1 VQAISGQGGWPLN
14 VFLTPQR
21 KPFYGG
27 TYYPP
32 VPMHNRA
39 SWKDVLASISD
50 AFVNR
55 RDEIEQ
61 QAENLTQHIEASNNF
76 GINPAGESGFTDA
89 LQEHVINK
97 GKPTLGI
104 CVGMQLMAQKGH
116 EAGEWDGLKWFDSEV
131 VKLHPNDAALKVPN
145 VGWCDTM
152 IQTSFPLFKKLPATS
167 VFYYVH
173 SYYMQC
179 RNEADVVAKYNFT
192 HDVTAAIHKN
202 NIVATQFHPEKSQ
215 DAGLQFLEN
224 FINWK
229 P

>member
-1 VQAISGQGGWPLN
+1 MIGILDYGMGNLKSVFSAFEYLGADVKILHHPEELN
-14 VFLTPQR
+14 NAER
-21 KPFYGG
+21 I
-27 TYYPP
+27 
-32 VPMHNRA
+32 
-39 SWKDVLASISD
+39 VLPGVG
-50 AFVNR
+50 AF
-55 RDEIEQ
+55 EKCK
-61 QAENLTQHIEASNNF
+61 ENLDK
-76 GINPAGESGFTDA
+76 SGFTEA
-89 LQEHVINK
+89 LQEHVIEK

-104 CVGMQLMAQKGH
+104 CVGMQLMARKGH
-116 EAGEWDGLKWFDSEV
+116 EAGEWEGLKWFDSEV
-131 VKLHPNDAALKVPN
+131 IKLHPDNAALKVPN

-152 IQTSFPLFKKLPATS
+152 TQSSFPLFKKLPETS

-173 SYYMQC
+173 SYYMEC
-179 RNEADVVAKYNFT
+179 KNENDVVAKYDFT